1 MSSSGGYPLG
11 ADQDP
16 RLLIYSDF
24 LLIFVKKYKYGR
36 NLETQSYF
44 R

>member
-1 MSSSGGYPLG
+1 MNSSGGYPLG

-24 LLIFVKKYKYGR
+24 LLTFVK
-36 NLETQSYF
+36 NI
-44 R
+44 